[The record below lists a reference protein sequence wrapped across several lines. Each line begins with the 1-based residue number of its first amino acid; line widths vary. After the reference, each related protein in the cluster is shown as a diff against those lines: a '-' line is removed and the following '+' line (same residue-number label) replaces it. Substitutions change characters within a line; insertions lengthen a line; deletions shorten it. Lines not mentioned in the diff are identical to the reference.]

1 MPRMPLLHPQLEAF
15 LAVLDEGSFER
26 AAKRLAVTPSA
37 LSQRIRA
44 LEDRLGA
51 VLLKRESPVMPTEAG
66 EKLLLRARS
75 MQLLEAEALSDFA
88 KDAPADAAVRLTII
102 VNNDSLATWCPEAA
116 AEFVS
121 ASAETGTRVALDIR
135 TDDQDH
141 ALESLRS
148 GAAIAAV
155 AADESAVAGARV
167 RSLGVMRYRAWA
179 SRAFIGEAGGI
190 SASTLARL
198 PIVSFDRKDAL
209 QMRFLERSGVAAA
222 DFSGVVHYLPSPSAM
237 LEATARGLGWSM
249 APEALARPYVERG
262 ALVEIDAARPVDVP
276 LFWQCAAIRSSLL
289 ERLTRIVMRTAQKH
303 LLPG

>member
-102 VNNDSLATWCPEAA
+102 VNNDSLATWFPEAA
-116 AEFVS
+116 AELVS

-155 AADESAVAGARV
+155 AADDSAVAGARV
-167 RSLGVMRYRAWA
+167 RTLGVMRYRAWA
-179 SRAFIGEAGGI
+179 SPALIRRAGGI
-190 SASTLARL
+190 SRGTLARL
-198 PIVSFDRKDAL
+198 PVVSFDRKDAL
-209 QMRFLERSGVAAA
+209 QMRFLERSGVSAA
-222 DFSGVVHYLPSPSAM
+222 DFAGVVHYLPSPTAM
-237 LEATARGLGWSM
+237 LEATVRGLGWSM
-249 APEALARPYVERG
+249 APEALARPYVEEG
-262 ALVEIDAARPVDVP
+262 ALQELDPSRPIDVR
-276 LFWQCAAIRSSLL
+276 LFWQYAAIRSTLL
-289 ERLTRIVMRTAQKH
+289 EKLGRIVMRTAEKH